1 MRNFT
6 GRTVIVSVVFAAAAL
21 LLSCDLGKDSEDSG
35 VDFSSHNANPAF
47 FVDNNSTQRL
57 IAFKG
62 SLSHD
67 NLLGG
72 IPAGAEYHAIRR
84 NPTHFNRTEAFPV
97 IFITEEQFIE
107 HRNNLSA
114 LANTPFT
121 RIFVFYNHG
130 LENPARYKISGIMGG
145 RHSLLVQN
153 PTRFD
158 VELRLNGV
166 GGETIGY
173 VPGQM
178 LTTTLYLTD
187 GSHNIFPVFRF
198 FNPVRGVVSTIYPQ
212 NSIGNPWFI
221 PLAASGPTPQN
232 LTINVQN
239 ALTQTAVNQTL
250 GAAWLIVRNQTQ
262 GAVAVQRGVSFVT
275 DAMGEEYFN
284 PGTDRVI
291 QIEMPRALEN
301 TNAFA
306 GETEVSGLRVGP
318 HGAMVD
324 VTNGTPPGTP
334 GRTTFILETDTQ
346 YVITVTGDHNLGT
359 LNAVI
364 NLTGTPL
371 TLNDIL
377 PD

>member
-1 MRNFT
+1 MKKHLLKT
-6 GRTVIVSVVFAAAAL
+6 GAAL
-21 LLSCDLGKDSEDSG
+21 LVMVIMVFTSCDEVENVDSK
-35 VDFSSHNANPAF
+35 VDFTSHNNNPAF
-47 FVDNNSTQRL
+47 FVDNHSTQRL

-62 SLSHD
+62 NLAQA

-84 NPTHFNRTEAFPV
+84 NPTHFSRTEAFPV
-97 IFITEEQFIE
+97 ILITEEQFIE
-107 HRNNLSA
+107 QKNNLSV
-114 LANTPFT
+114 LTNTPFT

-130 LENPARYKISGIMGG
+130 LENPARYTISGSVGG

-166 GGETIGY
+166 GGETIGF

-178 LTTTLYLTD
+178 LVTRLYLTD

-198 FNPVRGVVSTIYPQ
+198 FNPVRGVVSTIFPQ
-212 NSIGNPWFI
+212 NNAGNPWFI
-221 PLAASGPTPQN
+221 PIAATGTTPQN

-239 ALTQTAVNQTL
+239 ALDQTAINQTL

-262 GAVAVQRGVSFVT
+262 GAVAVQRGVSFIT

-284 PGTDRVI
+284 PGIDRII
-291 QIEMPRALEN
+291 QIDMPRALDN
-301 TNAFA
+301 ANAFA
-306 GETEVSGLRVGP
+306 GETIVSGLRIGP

-324 VTNGTPPGTP
+324 VTNGTPGN
-334 GRTTFILETDTQ
+334 TTFTLETDTQ
-346 YVITVTGDHNLGT
+346 YVITVTGDHNAGT

-364 NLTGTPL
+364 NLSGTLL